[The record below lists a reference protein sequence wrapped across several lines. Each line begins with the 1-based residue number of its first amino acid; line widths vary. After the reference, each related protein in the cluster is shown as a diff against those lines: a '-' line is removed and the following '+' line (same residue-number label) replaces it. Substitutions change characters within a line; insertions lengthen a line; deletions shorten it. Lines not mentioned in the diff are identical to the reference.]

1 LIGWESNL
9 NRLEGKV
16 ILVTGSGRG
25 FGRAMAMAYAREGAK
40 VVGVSRTRSELE
52 NMAKI
57 VRSRGGEILTVPTD
71 LSNEDEIYRLRDK
84 VLETYGRLDVLVNNA
99 AASLWKTVE
108 DMTVA
113 DWDFTIA
120 VNLRAPYLLTKAFL
134 ETMKSQGGGSIINVT
149 SRSAEIGFVAEI
161 GYCPSKYGL
170 EGLTQCFALELK
182 QYNIA
187 VNSVDVA
194 SPPGK
199 RLKPT
204 GLTLAEAK
212 KRPKE
217 ITERYADDDS
227 MVEAFKDAWT
237 FLALQD
243 GSGVSGQ
250 RLGTRELADYLRRKG
265 WEAAVANWR
274 KKLTQAVY
282 VTYDWPKSVRY
293 QTGPGGS
300 EIKELKFK

>member
-1 LIGWESNL
+1 MVE
-9 NRLEGKV
+9 V
-16 ILVTGSGRG
+16 IHS
-25 FGRAMAMAYAREGAK
+25 K
-40 VVGVSRTRSELE
+40 
-52 NMAKI
+52 
-57 VRSRGGEILTVPTD
+57 GGEVLAVPTD
-71 LSNEDEIYRLRDK
+71 LSKEDQIYLLKDK
-84 VLETYGRLDVLVNNA
+84 VLNTYGRLDVLVNNA

-108 DMTVA
+108 DMTVK

-120 VNLRAPYLLTKAFL
+120 VNLRAPFILTKAFL
-134 ETMKSQGGGSIINVT
+134 DNMKKQGRGSIINVT

-182 QYNIA
+182 PYNIA
-187 VNSVDVA
+187 VNSLNVA
-194 SPPGK
+194 APPDA

-204 GLTLAEAK
+204 GLTLAEAEA
-212 KRPKE
+212 RPKE
-217 ITERYADDDS
+217 IREQYADDES
-227 MVEAFKDAWT
+227 MVEHFKDAWT

-250 RLGTRELADYLRRKG
+250 RLGTRQLAEYLRRYG

-282 VTYDWPKSVRY
+282 VTYDWPKSVQY

-300 EIKELKFK
+300 EIKELKF